1 MNETEMI
8 DLYEELIET
17 LHELNKE
24 APKIKGMYTSFQ
36 EELEKQRHSLQE
48 SVKKAKAD
56 ISKAELEGTKNV
68 SNLLNDFGALVKQ
81 AEKLQNRLKISVDVS
96 EKIGGKISSLEKVQI
111 AQLKLN
117 EVLSNNYTELD
128 ERISKLESGIQ
139 AFGSENMVSPV
150 KTDILSQPKGISI
163 SDKSFKN
170 RLKLYKEQTIK
181 GTENRETILKEGEVF
196 TAEQEETFNREK
208 AKAIAARKRLMEQ
221 VYGKF

>member
-8 DLYEELIET
+8 DLYEELVET

-24 APKIKGMYTSFQ
+24 APKIKEMYTSFQ
-36 EELEKQRHSLQE
+36 KELEKQHLRLQE
-48 SVKKAKAD
+48 SAKKAKAD
-56 ISKAELEGTKNV
+56 IKEAELKGTKNV
-68 SNLLNDFGALVKQ
+68 SNVLNDLGALVKQ
-81 AEKLQNRLKISVDVS
+81 AEELQNRLKISVDAS
-96 EKIGGKISSLEKVQI
+96 ERIGREINILEQAFTSQKQLIKIMHDK
-111 AQLKLN
+111 
-117 EVLSNNYTELD
+117 YTELD

-150 KTDILSQPKGISI
+150 KTDILSQPKGIGI
-163 SDKSFKN
+163 SNKSFKN
-170 RLKLYKEQTIK
+170 RLKLYTEQTIK

-196 TAEQEETFNREK
+196 TAEQEEIFNEEK

>member
-8 DLYEELIET
+8 DFYEELIET

-56 ISKAELEGTKNV
+56 ISKAELKETKNV
-68 SNLLNDFGALVKQ
+68 SNLLNDLGALVKQ
-81 AEKLQNRLKISVDVS
+81 AEELQNRLKISVDAS
-96 EKIGGKISSLEKVQI
+96 ERIGREINILEQAFTSQKQLIKIMQDK
-111 AQLKLN
+111 
-117 EVLSNNYTELD
+117 YTELD

-150 KTDILSQPKGISI
+150 KTDILSQPKGIGI
-163 SDKSFKN
+163 SNKSFKN
-170 RLKLYKEQTIK
+170 RLKLYTEQTIK

-196 TAEQEETFNREK
+196 TAEQEEIFNEEK

>member
-8 DLYEELIET
+8 DLYEELVET

-24 APKIKGMYTSFQ
+24 APKIKEMYTSFQ
-36 EELEKQRHSLQE
+36 KELEKQHLRLQE
-48 SVKKAKAD
+48 SAKKAKAD
-56 ISKAELEGTKNV
+56 IKEAELKGTKNV
-68 SNLLNDFGALVKQ
+68 SNLLNDLGALVKQ
-81 AEKLQNRLKISVDVS
+81 AEELQNRLKISVDAS
-96 EKIGGKISSLEKVQI
+96 ERIGREINILEQAFTSQKQLIKIMHDK
-111 AQLKLN
+111 
-117 EVLSNNYTELD
+117 YTELD

-150 KTDILSQPKGISI
+150 KTDILSQPKGIGI
-163 SDKSFKN
+163 SNKSFKN
-170 RLKLYKEQTIK
+170 RLKLYTEQTIK

-196 TAEQEETFNREK
+196 TAEQEEIFNEEK

>member
-8 DLYEELIET
+8 DLYEELVET

-24 APKIKGMYTSFQ
+24 APKIKEMYTSFQ
-36 EELEKQRHSLQE
+36 KELEKQHLRLQE
-48 SVKKAKAD
+48 SAKKAKAD
-56 ISKAELEGTKNV
+56 IKEAELKGTKNV
-68 SNLLNDFGALVKQ
+68 SNLLNDLGALVKQ
-81 AEKLQNRLKISVDVS
+81 AEELQNRLKISVDAS
-96 EKIGGKISSLEKVQI
+96 ERIGREINILEQAFTSQKQLIKIMQDK
-111 AQLKLN
+111 
-117 EVLSNNYTELD
+117 YTELD

-150 KTDILSQPKGISI
+150 KTDILSQPKGIGI
-163 SDKSFKN
+163 SNKSFKN
-170 RLKLYKEQTIK
+170 RLKLYTEQTIK

-196 TAEQEETFNREK
+196 TAEQEEIFNEEK

>member
-8 DLYEELIET
+8 DFYEELIET
-17 LHELNKE
+17 LHELNIE

-56 ISKAELEGTKNV
+56 ISKAELKGTKNV
-68 SNLLNDFGALVKQ
+68 SNLLNDLGALVKQ
-81 AEKLQNRLKISVDVS
+81 AEELQNRLKISVDAS
-96 EKIGGKISSLEKVQI
+96 ERIGREINLIEQAFTSQKQLIKIMHE
-111 AQLKLN
+111 
-117 EVLSNNYTELD
+117 EYTELD

-150 KTDILSQPKGISI
+150 KTDILSQPKGIGI
-163 SDKSFKN
+163 SNKSFKN
-170 RLKLYKEQTIK
+170 RLKLYTEHTIK

-196 TAEQEETFNREK
+196 TAEQEEIFNEEK

>member
-8 DLYEELIET
+8 DLYEELVET

-24 APKIKGMYTSFQ
+24 APKIKEMYTSFQ

-96 EKIGGKISSLEKVQI
+96 ERMDKEIDGVKRVQI
-111 AQLKLN
+111 LQKEAIKL
-117 EVLSNNYTELD
+117 LHTELD